1 MGKSLGKLGQMP
13 QFSSVETFLPHLK
26 NNCKYCHK
34 TCHRRPPPISLSR
47 YSLAI
52 LSLSLLLASSLAVVS
67 LTTSLRRFDLISA
80 SLHAA
85 LGISWSSPRR
95 RRRGFAGFEVTRAP
109 SRSQS
114 PDRRSGGS
122 GPLQIG
128 GGLEWRGRADENRVW
143 RRSPISTFNCSG
155 RRIN

>member
-26 NNCKYCHK
+26 NYCKYCHK
-34 TCHRRPPPISLSR
+34 TCHRRSPPISLSR

-67 LTTSLRRFDLISA
+67 LTTSLRRLRPDLRLTARRPRDFMIFT
-80 SLHAA
+80 
-85 LGISWSSPRR
+85 SPPPSC
-95 RRRGFAGFEVTRAP
+95 FAGFEVTRAP
-109 SRSQS
+109 SRSES